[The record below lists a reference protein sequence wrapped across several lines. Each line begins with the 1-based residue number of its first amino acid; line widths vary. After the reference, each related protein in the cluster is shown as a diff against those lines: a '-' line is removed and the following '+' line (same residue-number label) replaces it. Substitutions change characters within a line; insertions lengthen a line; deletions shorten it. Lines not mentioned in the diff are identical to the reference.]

1 MLNRARVLVCTS
13 AHAGYSLRAMVEQK
27 TLEFR
32 TRGRGTTEI
41 TAEVQRAVA
50 ASGVTKGVCTVFLQ
64 HTSASLI
71 LCENADPDVRRDL
84 ETILKRLAP
93 DGDPAYVHDTEGP
106 DDMAAHARSILTS
119 NSITIPVAEGK
130 LMLGTWQGLYLYEHR
145 TAPHDRSVVVTTM
158 GD

>member
-1 MLNRARVLVCTS
+1 
-13 AHAGYSLRAMVEQK
+13 MVFQK

-32 TRGRGTTEI
+32 TRGRGTTDI
-41 TAEVQRAVA
+41 GAEVSRAVA
-50 ASGVTKGVCTVFLQ
+50 ASGIRTGTVTVFLQ

-84 ETILKRLAP
+84 ETLLSRLAP
-93 DGDPAYVHDTEGP
+93 DADPAYVHDAEGP

-119 NSITIPVAEGK
+119 NSLTIPVADGK

-145 TAPHDRSVVVTTM
+145 HAGHARSVVVTVM
-158 GD
+158 GEG